1 MTPATLSDLFSR
13 KHHRMGKTLSASM
26 SKTENFVPALNRD
39 IVCDVPRVTSGVE
52 FCSLEWAKTILL
64 PKYGIG
70 P

>member
-1 MTPATLSDLFSR
+1 
-13 KHHRMGKTLSASM
+13 M

-64 PKYGIG
+64 LKYGIG